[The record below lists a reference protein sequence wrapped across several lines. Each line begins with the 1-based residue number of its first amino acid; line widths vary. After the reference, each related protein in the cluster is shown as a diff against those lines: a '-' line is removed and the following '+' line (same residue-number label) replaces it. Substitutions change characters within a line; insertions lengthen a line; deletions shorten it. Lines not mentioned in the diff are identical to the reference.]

1 MGSLPLFSSPSY
13 SVRPH
18 GLAATHKDKV
28 NAADLPA
35 FLKS

>member
-1 MGSLPLFSSPSY
+1 LSRYM
-13 SVRPH
+13 RPH